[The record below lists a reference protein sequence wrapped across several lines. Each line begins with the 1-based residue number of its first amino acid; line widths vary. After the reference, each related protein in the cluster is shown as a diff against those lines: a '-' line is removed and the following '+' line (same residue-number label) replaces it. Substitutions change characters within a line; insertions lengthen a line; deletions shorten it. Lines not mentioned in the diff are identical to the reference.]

1 MRGNNLFLAVLALI
15 LFTLSA
21 TLIVKGVSVHFKN
34 NDSAKGDIVEENQE
48 PKDNEDVELSG
59 YFDGGFESDSPDS
72 YARND
77 PFREVC
83 SQVDLE
89 EGTTVVY
96 SNVVCFK

>member
-1 MRGNNLFLAVLALI
+1 MRGNNLILAILAI
-15 LFTLSA
+15 VLFTVSGF
-21 TLIVKGVSVHFKN
+21 LIIRGVGEYAKN
-34 NDSAKGDIVEENQE
+34 KDAGGSIVVENQE
-48 PKDNEDVELSG
+48 PDDGDDVELSG
-59 YFDGGFESDSPDS
+59 YFDVGFEDDSPDS

>member
-15 LFTLSA
+15 LFTISGI
-21 TLIVKGVSVHFKN
+21 LIINGVGVYFKN
-34 NDSAKGDIVEENQE
+34 NDSSEKDVVVENQE

-59 YFDGGFESDSPDS
+59 YFDGGFGGDSPDS

>member
-1 MRGNNLFLAVLALI
+1 MKGNNLILGVLAIIVLSISGVLI
-15 LFTLSA
+15 ARGIADYSKNKD
-21 TLIVKGVSVHFKN
+21 KGKTAVVS
-34 NDSAKGDIVEENQE
+34 DIKQKEEE
-48 PKDNEDVELSG
+48 IELTEYYDV
-59 YFDGGFESDSPDS
+59 GFESDDPDS

>member
-1 MRGNNLFLAVLALI
+1 MRGNSLVVAVFAFILLVISGFLIIRGIGEYAKDKELSRKEAVVDEKE
-15 LFTLSA
+15 T
-21 TLIVKGVSVHFKN
+21 TVN
-34 NDSAKGDIVEENQE
+34 EE
-48 PKDNEDVELSG
+48 VELSEF
-59 YFDGGFESDSPDS
+59 YEVGFESESPDS
-72 YARND
+72 YSRND